1 MRPIS
6 FRIWPLLSILIV
18 LLLGQVWVLL
28 AAKQGIVQ
36 QTVAETSQVRTV
48 SEGHLTLAPKRQ
60 AVRNHSGSAQL
71 PALFPLLLTLLPVLI
86 VTPVLG
92 RWPLGYL
99 NFANHRLGG
108 WQEAN
113 LQFRFT
119 QSRQ

>member
-1 MRPIS
+1 M
-6 FRIWPLLSILIV
+6 IV

-36 QTVAETSQVRTV
+36 QTVAETTQVRVV
-48 SEGHLTLAPKRQ
+48 SEGQVTLAPKRQ
-60 AVRNHSGSAQL
+60 AVRHLSSGTQL
-71 PALFPLLLTLLPVLI
+71 PAFPPVLLALLPVL
-86 VTPVLG
+86 VALPLLV
-92 RWPLGYL
+92 RWPSGYL

-108 WQEAN
+108 WQESN

>member
-1 MRPIS
+1 MRPFYS
-6 FRIWPLLSILIV
+6 RLWPLLSILTV

-36 QTVAETSQVRTV
+36 QTVAETSQVRVV
-48 SEGHLTLAPKRQ
+48 SEGQVTLAPKRQ
-60 AVRNHSGSAQL
+60 LQRTQSSGVQL
-71 PALFPLLLTLLPVLI
+71 PAFSPLLLILLPLLVAKPL
-86 VTPVLG
+86 LG
-92 RWPLGYL
+92 RWPPGYL